1 VLSAV
6 RMLKTEI
13 KGLDEVIEGGF
24 PDGSIILLLGNPGT
38 GIETFAQQILYLR
51 ALRAGKVAYFT
62 IERSPRDVKE
72 DMAVFGWDLG
82 QLEESETWDFVDAY
96 TSRLVGYYKRMGDK
110 QLLEAGIGSSVSEPG
125 ALSTLRDELT
135 KRVDEKRWTVIDTLS
150 HLLIMHDVK
159 DIVDALGVFAMGVR
173 DNGGLHFLIMIKG
186 MHDSRTITTM
196 SHLADGV
203 IEFQTKERAGVI
215 VGAMRIMKMRRNLG
229 SLKLIP
235 YAVTDRGITVET
247 AVRIA

>member
-1 VLSAV
+1 
-6 RMLKTEI
+6 MLRTEI
-13 KGLDEVIEGGF
+13 KGLDESVEGGF

-38 GIETFAQQILYLR
+38 GVETFAQQILYLR
-51 ALRAGKVAYFT
+51 ALKAGKVAYFT
-62 IERSPRDVKE
+62 IERSPRDIKE
-72 DMAVFGWDLG
+72 DMAIFGWNLKSV
-82 QLEESETWDFVDAY
+82 EEAKTWDFVDAY
-96 TSRLVGYYKRMGDK
+96 TSRLVGYYKKMGETG
-110 QLLEAGIGSSVSEPG
+110 QEADVGMSVSEPG

-135 KRVDEKRWTVIDTLS
+135 RRLNEKRWTAIDTLS
-150 HLLIMHDVK
+150 HLLMMHELKDV
-159 DIVDALGVFAMGVR
+159 VDALGVFTMGVR

-186 MHDSRTITTM
+186 MHDPKTITTM

-215 VGAMRIMKMRRNLG
+215 VGAMGITKMRRNLG

>member
-6 RMLKTEI
+6 RMLRTEI
-13 KGLDEVIEGGF
+13 KGLDELIEGGF

-62 IERSPRDVKE
+62 IERSPRDIKE
-72 DMAVFGWDLG
+72 DMAIFGWDLNP
-82 QLEESETWDFVDAY
+82 LEEAGTWDFVDAY
-96 TSRLVGYYKRMGDK
+96 TSRLIGYYKKMGDK
-110 QLLEAGIGSSVSEPG
+110 YQESEMGLSVSEPG
-125 ALSTLRDELT
+125 ALSTLRNELT

-159 DIVDALGVFAMGVR
+159 DIVDALGVFTMGVR

-186 MHDSRTITTM
+186 MHDPQTITTM

-203 IEFQTKERAGVI
+203 IEFQTKERAGII